1 MVGAYRDLD
10 DHEYGGVDRVTFR
23 HDGITYT
30 VDYLWWD
37 DSAEEIEFGLEEC
50 LNPSEFVSL
59 RIGSRT
65 YNEIDNDKPTD
76 EQCESDRD
84 QDQEFEFH
92 DVASNPLV
100 AGRTYRI
107 VLTLRTMST
116 VPLATAEDGVTTRVY
131 TVVVIR
137 PKNEGA
143 LSTDATLRSLSLSGI
158 DFGTFDS
165 DTTSYTAEVANDIA
179 QTTVTPVRN
188 DVEAAHLIKV
198 GGVEDTDGEV
208 ALAVWENVITV
219 EVTAEDGETTRTYT
233 VTVTREEASA
243 SAPEPDPAPDPE
255 PADTCVQSVEAD
267 GTIEGSR
274 DDTYLSEKDAP
285 GGAGDRYA
293 RFYTFTLTEATG
305 IVINLSSDVD
315 TYLYVLDGHGKDGD
329 TLHENDNIASGGVNL
344 NSRLSV
350 TLQPGSYTIEA
361 TTYKP
366 ATSGSFTLTIEGLGQ
381 SEGACVKCCGLDR
394 AELADSCRRRSD
406 RLPRTATPLNRTR
419 TDKHPR

>member
-1 MVGAYRDLD
+1 MVGPYRDLD

-65 YNEIDNDKPTD
+65 YNEIDNDKRTD

-100 AGRTYRI
+100 AVRTYRI
-107 VLTLRTMST
+107 VLTLRTVST

-158 DFGTFDS
+158 DFATFDS

-198 GGVEDTDGEV
+198 GRVEDTDGEV

-243 SAPEPDPAPDPE
+243 SAPDPAPEPDPAPDPE

-267 GTIEGSR
+267 GTIEGSW
-274 DDTYLSEKDAP
+274 DDTCLSEKDAP

-293 RFYTFTLTEATG
+293 RFHTFTLTEATG
-305 IVINLSSDVD
+305 IVINLSSDED

-329 TLHENDNIASGGVNL
+329 TLHENDDIASGGVNL

-381 SEGACVKCCGLDR
+381 AERACVKCCGL
-394 AELADSCRRRSD
+394 E
-406 RLPRTATPLNRTR
+406 
-419 TDKHPR
+419 